1 MGQYF
6 DNRLRPAIE
15 LLPATVTL
23 SVAYGM
29 WQVPE
34 YVFPFLSEISRL
46 GAVLFTGVSFYWYA
60 KALNVLRYRHRLVQ
74 MPRYTLDAEK
84 IPCSS
89 TKLFVGKGFRWT
101 QQHSQRLLEARSP
114 WAQKYR
120 QTSIVYRT
128 ARDVE
133 LWLAQHK
140 RLKLL
145 SSMICADTWM
155 NPVRPLPAVGGDST
169 IHGVGL
175 EDERCIWMDL
185 GERVGHTLVLGT
197 TRVGK
202 SRFAEILITQ
212 DIRRGEVV
220 IVFDP
225 KGDVDLLKRMYAEAK
240 RANRLNQFH
249 LFHLGHPDISEKYN
263 AVGEFNRITEVAS
276 RATNPLPNTG
286 SSAAFKEFSWRFTN
300 IVARALV
307 GLGRKPTFSTLAR
320 YVTNIEPLYI
330 DYMHLWLDCADD
342 VGDWRQSIQAL
353 ENDKNLTKRVPM
365 SLKSRG
371 RYAVALWDF
380 YRSNE
385 LFNPVVEGLKG
396 ILEYDKTYY
405 DKLTASLLPLLE
417 KLTSGKS
424 GELLAPDYH
433 DHQEKRPI
441 LDWRKVIRE
450 GGIVYIGLDAQT
462 DSEVASA
469 VGSAMFSDLTS
480 VSGELYKFG
489 DTHGLPTLEG
499 HKRSKIALHTD
510 EFESI
515 IGPDF
520 IPMINRAGGSGVQVT
535 AYTQTASDIEAGI
548 GSRPQAG
555 QIFGNFNTLFMLR
568 VKNEETAKVL
578 TDQLPKV
585 RLYTKVPESRVTD
598 NVDPSTSIDFV
609 SQSTDRL
616 QETETDI
623 LTPADLVQLP
633 KGQAFALIE
642 GGQLYKLRLPL
653 PGADPFMPSG
663 IEAITK
669 ERRSFYGLNDV
680 V

>member
-15 LLPATVTL
+15 LLPAIVTL
-23 SVAYGM
+23 SIAYGM
-29 WQVPE
+29 WQMPNYFYPFIPE
-34 YVFPFLSEISRL
+34 IPRYMAVALMCLAFYHCA
-46 GAVLFTGVSFYWYA
+46 GALF
-60 KALNVLRYRHRLVQ
+60 VLRYQHGLVQ
-74 MPRYTLDAEK
+74 LPRYILNAHK
-84 IPCSS
+84 LPWSS
-89 TKLFVGKGFRWT
+89 TKLFIGKGFRWR

-114 WAQKYR
+114 LTQQYL
-120 QTSIVYRT
+120 QLNPVYRWV
-128 ARDVE
+128 RRLE
-133 LWLAQHK
+133 FFLGQHK
-140 RLKLL
+140 PFIGLSLL
-145 SSMICADTWM
+145 LAAQSWA
-155 NPVRPLPAVGGDST
+155 NPFRARPQVGGDCA
-169 IHGVGL
+169 IHGVGM
-175 EDERCIWMDL
+175 EDEHTVWMDL
-185 GERVGHTLVLGT
+185 SERVGHTLVLGT

-202 SRFAEILITQ
+202 SRFAELLIAQ
-212 DIRRGEVV
+212 DIRRGDIV

-225 KGDVDLLKRMYAEAK
+225 KGDVDLLKRMHAEAK
-240 RANRLNQFH
+240 RANRLHQFH
-249 LFHLGHPDISEKYN
+249 LFHLGHPEISEKYN
-263 AVGEFNRITEVAS
+263 AVGEFSRITEVAS
-276 RATNPLPNTG
+276 RATNPLPSTG

-307 GLGRKPTFSTLAR
+307 GLGRKPTFSSLAR
-320 YVTNIEPLYI
+320 YVTHIEPLYI
-330 DYMHLWLDCADD
+330 DYMHLWLDSATELA
-342 VGDWRQSIQAL
+342 DWRQQIQVL
-353 ENDKNLTKRVPM
+353 ENDKDLLKRVPM
-365 SLKSRG
+365 SIKSRG

-380 YRSNE
+380 YRSRH
-385 LFNPVVEGLKG
+385 LFDPVVEGLKG

-450 GGIVYIGLDAQT
+450 GGIVYVGLDAQT

-489 DTHGLPTLEG
+489 DTHGLPTIGG
-499 HKRSKIALHTD
+499 HTRPKIALHTD

-520 IPMINRAGGSGVQVT
+520 IPMINRSGGSGVQVT

-548 GSRPQAG
+548 GTRPQAG

-568 VKNEETAKVL
+568 VKSEETAKVL
-578 TDQLPKV
+578 TDQLPKI
-585 RLYTKVPESRVTD
+585 RLYTKTTESRVTD
-598 NVDPSTSIDFV
+598 NVDSSTSIDFV
-609 SQSTDRL
+609 SQNMDRL
-616 QETETDI
+616 QETESEL

-653 PGADPFMPSG
+653 AGKDPLLPKG
-663 IEAITK
+663 IEEIAK
-669 ERRSFYGLNDV
+669 ERNGFYGLSE
-680 V
+680 